1 VMSAQGVWEFSRS
14 FLGDRDG
21 CVAVIKIFMDET
33 GIHDD
38 AHTVA
43 VAAYISRPK
52 HWRSWTKS
60 WNAAKRP
67 IKVFH
72 ATDCASFHGEFEGW
86 NKEQRDQFVAKLLP
100 VIPAHKLAGIV
111 IGIKLEDLTSAL
123 KGYPEL
129 IEMFGTPYTAC
140 FQWAISIIMEIAT
153 DRGSGERM
161 AFIHEVNDYKG
172 EALKA
177 FDYVKEF
184 LNPRQILMTMGFGSK
199 ADFPRY
205 RPRMCWPMKAASF
218 YGIRLAPQGGHGRRS
233 IPTRRG

>member
-100 VIPAHKLAGIV
+100 VIPAHELAGIV
-111 IGIKLEDLTSAL
+111 IGIKRPDLGP
-123 KGYPEL
+123 KGVPR
-129 IEMFGTPYTAC
+129 I
-140 FQWAISIIMEIAT
+140 
-153 DRGSGERM
+153 DRNVR
-161 AFIHEVNDYKG
+161 HPLHRV
-172 EALKA
+172 
-177 FDYVKEF
+177 
-184 LNPRQILMTMGFGSK
+184 
-199 ADFPRY
+199 FPVGDLDHHGNRD
-205 RPRMCWPMKAASF
+205 RPRERRAN
-218 YGIRLAPQGGHGRRS
+218 GIHS
-233 IPTRRG
+233 